1 MPISGKPEIGGG
13 RSVFAAM
20 VRDASLHDAPHHE
33 VLEPADAGRLRSVDR
48 LNTSSD
54 GASTDDAS
62 TDDAN
67 DGGASIGDANSDGA
81 SIGGANS
88 AGANDAAT

>member
-1 MPISGKPEIGGG
+1 LRPWFET
-13 RSVFAAM
+13 
-20 VRDASLHDAPHHE
+20 ASLHDAPHHE

-54 GASTDDAS
+54 GASTDDA
-62 TDDAN
+62 N

-81 SIGGANS
+81 SNGGANS
-88 AGANDAAT
+88 DGANDAAT